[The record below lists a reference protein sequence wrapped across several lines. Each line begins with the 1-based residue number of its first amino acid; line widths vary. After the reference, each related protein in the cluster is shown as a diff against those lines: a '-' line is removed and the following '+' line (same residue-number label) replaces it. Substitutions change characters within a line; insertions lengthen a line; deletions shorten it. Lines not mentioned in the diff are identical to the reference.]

1 MARTVTFELFASRG
15 PLVMMPHFQSVYR
28 WLLPALGGAVLM
40 LGAMT
45 AAARGEGYGEL
56 GSFGKGAGTGNGQFK
71 ITSGTHA
78 FGVDPTD
85 NSAYVGDEP
94 TAGEYRV
101 QKLSVTGQFL
111 ASASFKPANPIAL
124 EGIAVD
130 PGRERVYVL
139 AVAFR
144 GVGAAIDP
152 SMRVA
157 GTLYAFKTKQT
168 GEKLESAVGG
178 ASKEAEEGVL
188 ASPGTLAAES
198 EVQGHALLEP
208 GGIAVDPSTHD
219 VIIMGSED
227 QGAKAGVPQLRVALE
242 RVSAEGALGSRYVD
256 ATNCFGGRGSAE
268 CEEGGAGKAK
278 EPNSPVVS
286 QAGRV
291 YVESYDQIW
300 EIPSDFTSSQPPK
313 SFIQFNPLVGEQTVT
328 GPHQELVEFPGT
340 PAPVSGGGLTIAP
353 EGASE
358 GAIYAYAKIAQEKAG
373 ELGFRYPGAL
383 AFEYSEQGGSTAGT
397 EIGWTGGQSAASGG
411 GKCTITFVGGSRSVA
426 AGKEHDLFV
435 FDPNPATAKHAAE
448 PRVIEFG
455 PGGTGCPTASATA
468 PSATVKGQATTEVP
482 AGAKVTLSSTV
493 TQANAL
499 SVAWDFGDG
508 ATETVSEDEFLTT
521 KAIHEY
527 TLPGEHTIT
536 ETIHTDDLQTPE
548 IVVTGKLTV
557 TGGAKEAVKVTTQ
570 PVAREVKEGETAT
583 FTAGAT
589 GIPTPTVQ
597 WQFSTDGGGT
607 WADDT
612 TDAGNT
618 TGTLSVASTAYAENG
633 YEYRAVFTNSSGSVD
648 TEAAKLT
655 VKASTKTEAVKIT
668 TQPVAREVKEGET
681 ATFTAA
687 ASGAPVPTV
696 QWQFSTDGGG
706 TWADDTTDAG
716 NTTGTLS
723 VASAAFAE
731 NGYEYRAV
739 FTNSSGSVNTEVAK
753 LTVVEVEKTKETKK
767 LKEPIVTPKEP
778 FVKPAESIS
787 SSLSIVPVLTGG
799 DSAPGGQ
806 TSASPPVPD
815 ARLTHTSLIASASG
829 AVAVEVFCPA
839 GESSC
844 AGTVTLR
851 TLGAVSVRAAGRS
864 RAGKHGKKQ
873 RKSAVLML
881 ASGSF
886 TVIGG
891 QAKAVTLHLS
901 AKALVLLAR
910 SHVLRVQATTLAHD
924 PAGVTH
930 TTQAAVTLRAP
941 KTNHGRRTG

>member
-1 MARTVTFELFASRG
+1 
-15 PLVMMPHFQSVYR
+15 MMPHFQSVYR

-85 NSAYVGDEP
+85 NSVYVGDEP

-111 ASASFKPANPIAL
+111 ASASFKPANAIAL

-130 PGRERVYVL
+130 PARERVYLL

-144 GVGAAIDP
+144 GAGASIDP

-157 GTLYAFKTKQT
+157 GTLYAFKTKPT

-198 EVQGHALLEP
+198 EVQGQALLEP

-219 VIIMGSED
+219 VIVMGSED
-227 QGAKAGVPQLRVALE
+227 QGIKAGAPQLRVALE
-242 RVSAEGALGSRYVD
+242 RVSEKGALGSRYID
-256 ATNCFGGRGSAE
+256 KTNCFGGTGSVE
-268 CEEGGAGKAK
+268 CEEGGTKVAKA
-278 EPNSPVVS
+278 PNSPVVS

-300 EIPSDFTSSQPPK
+300 EIPSEFLSAQPPK
-313 SFIQFNPLVGEQTVT
+313 SFIQFSPLLGEKTLE
-328 GPHQELVEFPGT
+328 GPHQELVEFPGE
-340 PAPVSGGGLTIAP
+340 PAPAAGGGLTIAP
-353 EGASE
+353 EGTSD
-358 GAIYAYAKIAQEKAG
+358 GTIYSYAKVAQEKAG
-373 ELGFRYPGAL
+373 ELVFKYPGAL
-383 AFEYSEQGGSTAGT
+383 AFRYSEDGGSTTGT
-397 EIGWTGGQSAASGG
+397 EIGWTGGQSAATGG
-411 GKCTITFVGGSRSVA
+411 GKCTISFLGGSRPVA

-435 FDPNPATAKHAAE
+435 FDPNPATAKHGAE
-448 PRVIEFG
+448 PHVIEFG

-468 PSATVKGQATTEVP
+468 PSATVKGQPATEVP
-482 AGAKVTLSSTV
+482 AGTKVTLSSTV

-508 ATETVSEDEFLTT
+508 ETETVSEDEFLST
-521 KAIHEY
+521 KVIHEY
-527 TLPGEHTIT
+527 TLGGEHTIT

-557 TGGAKEAVKVTTQ
+557 TGGVKEAVKITTQ

-583 FTAGAT
+583 FTAAGT
-589 GIPTPTVQ
+589 GVPTPTVQ

-612 TDAGNT
+612 TDAGST
-618 TGTLSVASTAYAENG
+618 TGTLSVASAVFAENG
-633 YEYRAVFTNSSGSVD
+633 YEYRAVFTNSSGFVD

-668 TQPVAREVKEGET
+668 AQPVAREVTEGET

-687 ASGAPVPTV
+687 ASGLPVPTV
-696 QWQFSTDGGG
+696 RWQFSTDGGG

-716 NTTGTLS
+716 STTGTLS
-723 VASAAFAE
+723 VASAVFAE
-731 NGYEYRAV
+731 NGYEYRAA
-739 FTNSSGSVNTEVAK
+739 FTNSSGSVDTAAAR
-753 LTVVEVEKTKETKK
+753 LTVTEMEKTKETKK

-778 FVKPAESIS
+778 FVRPAESIS
-787 SSLSIVPVLTGG
+787 SSLSIVPVLAGG
-799 DSAPGGQ
+799 GSSPGGQ
-806 TSASPPVPD
+806 TPASSPIPD
-815 ARLTHTSLIASASG
+815 AKLTHTSLIASASG
-829 AVAVEVFCPA
+829 AVTVEVSCPA

-864 RAGKHGKKQ
+864 RAGKNGKK
-873 RKSAVLML
+873 KSKYTVLTL
-881 ASGSF
+881 AAGSF
-886 TVIGG
+886 TVSGG

-901 AKALVLLAR
+901 TKALALLAR
-910 SHVLRVQATTLAHD
+910 SHVLRARATTLAHD
-924 PAGVTH
+924 PAGATH
-930 TTQAAVTLRAP
+930 TTRATVTLRAP
-941 KTNHGRRTG
+941 KTHRGRRKG

>member
-15 PLVMMPHFQSVYR
+15 PLVMMPHFQSMYR

-45 AAARGEGYGEL
+45 AVARGEGYGEL

-85 NSAYVGDEP
+85 NSVYVGDEP

-130 PGRERVYVL
+130 PGRERVYAL

-144 GVGAAIDP
+144 GSGASIDP

-157 GTLYAFKTKQT
+157 GTLYAFKTKPT

-300 EIPSDFTSSQPPK
+300 EIPSDFTSAQPPK

-340 PAPVSGGGLTIAP
+340 PAPLSGGGLTIAP

-435 FDPNPATAKHAAE
+435 FDPNPATAKHGAE

-468 PSATVKGQATTEVP
+468 PSAAVKGQATTEVP
-482 AGAKVTLSSTV
+482 AGDKVTQSSTV

-508 ATETVSEDEFLTT
+508 ETETVSEDEFLTT
-521 KAIHEY
+521 KVIHEY

-548 IVVTGKLTV
+548 IVVTGKLMV
-557 TGGAKEAVKVTTQ
+557 TGGAKEAVKITTQ

-589 GIPTPTVQ
+589 GIPTPTVR

-618 TGTLSVASTAYAENG
+618 TGTLSVVDAALAENG
-633 YEYRAVFTNSSGSVD
+633 YEYRAVFTNSSGAVD

-655 VKASTKTEAVKIT
+655 V
-668 TQPVAREVKEGET
+668 
-681 ATFTAA
+681 
-687 ASGAPVPTV
+687 TV
-696 QWQFSTDGGG
+696 
-706 TWADDTTDAG
+706 
-716 NTTGTLS
+716 
-723 VASAAFAE
+723 
-731 NGYEYRAV
+731 
-739 FTNSSGSVNTEVAK
+739 
-753 LTVVEVEKTKETKK
+753 VEKTKETKK

-799 DSAPGGQ
+799 GSAPGGQ
-806 TSASPPVPD
+806 TSSSPPVPD

-829 AVAVEVFCPA
+829 AVAVEVSCPA

-881 ASGSF
+881 AAGSF